1 MQLESV
7 KKEKKIFK
15 DNKLRAKNSFQI
27 TPWKAKWLS
36 RHNRLGL
43 PFWEDI
49 FMYFQASCIFDYVW
63 LAKLDQGLLYLEVR
77 D

>member
-1 MQLESV
+1 MYNHDQ
-7 KKEKKIFK
+7 KMNF
-15 DNKLRAKNSFQI
+15 KLRAKNSFQI
-27 TPWKAKWLS
+27 TPWEAKGLS
-36 RHNRLGL
+36 RHSRLGL

>member
-7 KKEKKIFK
+7 KKERKKIFK

-43 PFWEDI
+43 PF
-49 FMYFQASCIFDYVW
+49 
-63 LAKLDQGLLYLEVR
+63 
-77 D
+77 